1 MYGNICTEYG
11 LEVPSSKWKTPPKVV
26 EIDQAKN
33 LWGFLIPTDK
43 LVVAN
48 QPDIVLIDKQQK
60 KAVVIDIAILSKSN
74 IKKKDHEKLEKYQG
88 PK

>member
-48 QPDIVLIDKQQK
+48 QPDIVLIDKQQR
-60 KAVVIDIAILSKSN
+60 KAAVIDVTIPCDSN
-74 IKKKDHEKLEKYQG
+74 IKKKNRRSLKNIKG
-88 PK
+88 